1 MKKILKQ
8 KLKFIKYSFVGGIC
22 TIVNLVL
29 FCLFVKMEVYYI
41 IANVISYFLSVVL
54 NYLLNKCFV
63 FMKRMGTRKEQTE
76 QFGKFLSIRLFNM
89 VLDNVLFYCAV
100 TLMGG
105 NVYIVRMILTI
116 SGLFFSYYFIN
127 RFVFIGNGVN
137 E

>member
-1 MKKILKQ
+1 MKNFLKD

-22 TIVNLVL
+22 TGANLAL
-29 FCLFVKMEVYYI
+29 FFLLVKMEVYYI
-41 IANVISYFLSVVL
+41 VANVVSYFLSVIL
-54 NYLLNKCFV
+54 NYLLNRCFV
-63 FMKRMGTRKEQTE
+63 FMKSTRTPKEQTE
-76 QFGKFLSIRLFNM
+76 QFGKFLTIRLFNM